1 MNPRARLCMSR
12 YTEHPT
18 HCHSDCNNNFVTVT
32 SFQNIFVKLP
42 KRGTFEIF
50 VFDSLVHIV
59 GILLLN

>member
-1 MNPRARLCMSR
+1 MSR